1 MMMSWVDIDGS
12 CDNDGTNVESCGNE
26 KCPNPVPLGL
36 LDNNGRADTDGS
48 CDSVG
53 PVEIDGAPDS
63 LNCDVSTCDIEGN
76 RV

>member
-12 CDNDGTNVESCGNE
+12 CDNDGIVT
-26 KCPNPVPLGL
+26 LGL
-36 LDNNGRADTDGS
+36 LDNNGRAETDGS

-63 LNCDVSTCDIEGN
+63 LGCDVSTCDIEGN